1 MAAAHCRLL
10 VEYYPPPTPQRAQK
24 RTVANMIPPKQ
35 KAIVSARNGFLILV
49 IASLA
54 LLLRLL
60 LIRYIT
66 LDSGDDLRIY
76 TYFGNLMAHGAN
88 PYDPPLDS
96 PINRHYAN
104 IAPLNLA
111 FFAAILRLWDSP
123 SALRVTFAIVDA
135 LLLLTV
141 GFLVRRPWTW
151 RRDVMLFYAFNPLV
165 LITLVV
171 NSQDKVVVLWLMTLL
186 LVAVEANRVVASIA
200 LTTLLT
206 LYRWLGAFF
215 ILPIALYFARS
226 WRSFSAM
233 LGAFGVAVVV
243 SHLFY
248 WPDNL
253 IIYASRSARTLI
265 DPPIHASPTIL
276 LDAIGYYSPT
286 FVPISILVSL
296 ALFYALFAF
305 EKIGIVELIVLVTFF
320 TNMGAPELPISRI
333 LMVALPILW
342 IIRLPA
348 ERVWVLWIVA
358 TAATFFVRPEL
369 GQTVLAS
376 LPTGLQPAMEWLLSP
391 VPNALIMN
399 TLPGLLL
406 VWYCIDKAT
415 GRVRLPLLSQS
426 PAQMPLR
433 QTSI

>member
-1 MAAAHCRLL
+1 MSTC
-10 VEYYPPPTPQRAQK
+10 QRAQK
-24 RTVANMIPPKQ
+24 RIATNMISPKQ
-35 KAIVSARNGFLILV
+35 KAFVSAPSGFFIV
-49 IASLA
+49 TVAALA
-54 LLLRLL
+54 LLARLL
-60 LIRYIT
+60 LIHYVT
-66 LDSGDDLRIY
+66 LDAGDDLRIY
-76 TYFGNLMAHGAN
+76 TYFGDLMAQGAN
-88 PYDPPLDS
+88 PYDPPVDS

-123 SALRVTFAIVDA
+123 AALRVTFAVVDA

-151 RRDVMLFYAFNPLV
+151 RRDVMLFYGFNPLI

-171 NSQDKVVVLWLMTLL
+171 NSQDKVVVLWLMALL
-186 LVAVEANRVVASIA
+186 LVAVEANRMVASIA

-215 ILPIALYFARS
+215 ILPLALYFARS
-226 WRSFSAM
+226 WRALAAM
-233 LGAFGVAVVV
+233 LGGFGVAVVA
-243 SHLFY
+243 SHLVY

-286 FVPISILVSL
+286 FVPISIFVAL
-296 ALFYALFAF
+296 AVAYALFAF

-320 TNMGAPELPISRI
+320 TNMGAPEVPVSRI

-369 GQTVLAS
+369 GHTVLAT
-376 LPTGLQPAMEWLLSP
+376 LPVAVQPAMEWLLSP

-399 TLPGLLL
+399 TLPALLL

-415 GRVRLPLLSQS
+415 GRVRFSRLSQA
-426 PAQMPLR
+426 PIQGTAR
-433 QTSI
+433 QTTS

>member
-1 MAAAHCRLL
+1 
-10 VEYYPPPTPQRAQK
+10 
-24 RTVANMIPPKQ
+24 MISSKQ
-35 KAIVSARNGFLILV
+35 EAFVSARNGFFIV
-49 IASLA
+49 AVAALA

-60 LIRYIT
+60 LIRYVAM
-66 LDSGDDLRIY
+66 DAGDDLRIY
-76 TYFGNLMAHGAN
+76 TYFGDLMSHGAN
-88 PYDPPLDS
+88 PYNPPADS

-111 FFAAILRLWDSP
+111 FFATILRLWDSP
-123 SALRVTFAIVDA
+123 TALRVTFAVVDA
-135 LLLLTV
+135 LVLLTV
-141 GFLVRRPWTW
+141 GFLVRRPWAW
-151 RRDVMLFYAFNPLV
+151 RRDVMLFYAFNPLI
-165 LITLVV
+165 LITMVV
-171 NSQDKVVVLWLMTLL
+171 NSQDKVVVLWLMVLL

-200 LTTLLT
+200 LTTVLT

-215 ILPIALYFARS
+215 ILPLSLYFARS
-226 WRSFSAM
+226 WRALIMM
-233 LGAFGVAVVV
+233 LGSFGAALAV

-286 FVPISILVSL
+286 FVPVSIFVAL
-296 ALFYALFAF
+296 AVAYALFAF

-320 TNMGAPELPISRI
+320 TNMSAPELPVSRI
-333 LMVALPILW
+333 LMVALPLLW

-376 LPTGLQPAMEWLLSP
+376 LPAAFQPTMAWLLSP

-399 TLPGLLL
+399 TLPALLL

-415 GRVRLPLLSQS
+415 GRVRLPRLSHS
-426 PAQMPLR
+426 PAQSSLR
-433 QTSI
+433 QTSL

>member
-1 MAAAHCRLL
+1 
-10 VEYYPPPTPQRAQK
+10 
-24 RTVANMIPPKQ
+24 MITSKQ
-35 KAIVSARNGFLILV
+35 TAFVSTRNGVV
-49 IASLA
+49 IVAVAALA

-60 LIRYIT
+60 LIRYVT
-66 LDSGDDLRIY
+66 LDAGDDLRIY
-76 TYFGNLMAHGAN
+76 TYFGDLMAQGAN
-88 PYDPPLDS
+88 PYNPPLDS

-123 SALRVTFAIVDA
+123 DALRVTFAVVDA
-135 LLLLTV
+135 LLLLTI
-141 GFLVRRPWTW
+141 GFLVRRPWAW
-151 RRDVMLFYAFNPLV
+151 RRDVMLFYAFNPLI

-171 NSQDKVVVLWLMTLL
+171 NSQDKVVVLWLMVLL
-186 LVAVEANRVVASIA
+186 LVAVEANRVVASIV

-215 ILPIALYFARS
+215 ILPLSLYFARS
-226 WRSFSAM
+226 WRALAVM
-233 LGAFGVAVVV
+233 LGGFGIAIAV
-243 SHLFY
+243 SHLAF

-276 LDAIGYYSPT
+276 LDALGYYSPT
-286 FVPISILVSL
+286 FVPISILVAL
-296 ALFYALFAF
+296 AVAYALFAS

-320 TNMGAPELPISRI
+320 TNMGAPELPVSRI
-333 LMVALPILW
+333 LMVALPLLW

-369 GQTVLAS
+369 GHTLLAIVP
-376 LPTGLQPAMEWLLSP
+376 PTMQPMMEWLLSP

-399 TLPGLLL
+399 TLPALLV

-415 GRVRLPLLSQS
+415 GRVRLPRLSQS
-426 PAQMPLR
+426 PAQMPVQR
-433 QTSI
+433 